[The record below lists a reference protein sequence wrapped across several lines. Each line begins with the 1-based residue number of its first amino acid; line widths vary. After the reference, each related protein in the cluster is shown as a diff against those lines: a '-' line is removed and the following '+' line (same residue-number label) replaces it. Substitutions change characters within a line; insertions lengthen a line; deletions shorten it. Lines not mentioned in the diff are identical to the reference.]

1 MLLTFTPEQ
10 EVLRRTVEEFAA
22 NEIVPIV
29 NDMDREE
36 RFPRHLV
43 TSMADLGWLG
53 GVIPAEYGG
62 SDMDFKTVALIV
74 EELGRYSQPV
84 AAVSGHLSTAVG
96 FGVLRYGTEE
106 QRHRFLTPAARG
118 AALAGVAITEP
129 RSGSDVAG
137 MQTRA
142 VRADGGWLLNGTKAW
157 IDGAGDADWFITF
170 AQTDPEKGK
179 QGIVALVVERSMEGF
194 TTTTYR
200 NKLGWRPSAVGELA
214 FADCFVPDSNLIG
227 EVGQGYRVAMAAVT
241 YGRLLVAARLCGGI
255 RCCLDASVAYAK
267 DRVVFGQPIGRF
279 QLIQTKIVDM
289 ALGLDNAR
297 FLTYRLAALL
307 DAGEPARKEASMA
320 KLYAAET
327 MMRSATDA
335 VQIHG
340 AYGISDEYPVA
351 RMFRDAKVSEIV
363 EGSNEIHRVL
373 IAEYELGFRTQPASQ
388 GPGSTAQDNV
398 TQASG

>member
-10 EVLRRTVEEFAA
+10 ETLRRTVEEFAVK
-22 NEIVPIV
+22 EIVPIV
-29 NDMDREE
+29 TDMDRNE

-43 TSMADLGWLG
+43 KAMADLGWLG
-53 GVIPAEYGG
+53 GVIPAKYGG
-62 SDMDFKTVALIV
+62 SDMDFTTVAVIV

-84 AAVSGHLSTAVG
+84 AAVAGHLSTAVG
-96 FGVLRYGTEE
+96 FGILRYGTDD
-106 QRHRFLTPAARG
+106 QRGRFLGPAARG
-118 AALAGVAITEP
+118 TVLAGVAITEP

-137 MQTRA
+137 MQTSARR
-142 VRADGGWLLNGTKAW
+142 VDGGWLVNGTKSW

-170 AQTDPEKGK
+170 AQADPDKGK
-179 QGIVALVVERSMEGF
+179 QGIVALVVERGMDGF
-194 TTTTYR
+194 TTTAYR
-200 NKLGWRPSAVGELA
+200 DKLGWRPSAVGELA
-214 FADCFVPDSNLIG
+214 FTDCFVPDSNLIG
-227 EVGQGYRVAMAAVT
+227 NVGQGYRVAMTAVT
-241 YGRLLVAARLCGGI
+241 YGRLLVASRLCGGI
-255 RCCLDASVAYAK
+255 RCCLDSSVAYAK
-267 DRVVFGQPIGRF
+267 DRVVFGQPIGKF

-297 FLTYRLAALL
+297 FLTYRLATLL

-340 AYGISDEYPVA
+340 AYGISDEYPVG

-363 EGSNEIHRVL
+363 E
-373 IAEYELGFRTQPASQ
+373 ARTRFT
-388 GPGSTAQDNV
+388 GY
-398 TQASG
+398 

>member
-10 EVLRRTVEEFAA
+10 EALRRTVEEFAA
-22 NEIVPIV
+22 SEIVPIV
-29 NDMDREE
+29 RDMDRDE
-36 RFPRHLV
+36 RFPRRLV
-43 TSMADLGWLG
+43 KAMADLGWLG
-53 GVIPAEYGG
+53 GVIPAQYGG
-62 SDMDFKTVALIV
+62 SDMDFKTVAMIV

-84 AAVSGHLSTAVG
+84 AAVAGHLSTAVG
-96 FGVLRYGTEE
+96 FGILRYGTDD
-106 QRHRFLTPAARG
+106 QRQRFLGPAARG
-118 AALAGVAITEP
+118 TALAGVAITEP

-142 VRADGGWLLNGTKAW
+142 RRVDGGWLVNGTKAW

-170 AQTDPEKGK
+170 AQTDPDKGK
-179 QGIVALVVERSMEGF
+179 QGIVALVVERGMEGF
-194 TTTTYR
+194 TTTAYR
-200 NKLGWRPSAVGELA
+200 DKLGWRPSAVGELA

-227 EVGQGYRVAMAAVT
+227 QVGEGYRVAMTAVT
-241 YGRLLVAARLCGGI
+241 YGRLLVASRLCGGI

-267 DRVVFGQPIGRF
+267 DRVVFGQPIGKF

-373 IAEYELGFRTQPASQ
+373 IAEYELGFRAAPGGAPASSV
-388 GPGSTAQDNV
+388 P
-398 TQASG
+398 ASG

>member
-1 MLLTFTPEQ
+1 VLLTFTPEQ
-10 EVLRRTVEEFAA
+10 EELRRTVQEFG
-22 NEIVPIV
+22 V
-29 NDMDREE
+29 NQVLPLVQEMDRDE

-43 TSMADLGWLG
+43 KAMADLGWLG
-53 GVIPAEYGG
+53 GVIPAGYGG
-62 SDMDFKTVALIV
+62 SDMDFKTVAVIV

-84 AAVSGHLSTAVG
+84 AAVAGHLSTAVG
-96 FGVLRYGTEE
+96 FG
-106 QRHRFLTPAARG
+106 FLAPAARG
-118 AALAGVAITEP
+118 TALAGVAITEP

-137 MQTRA
+137 METRA
-142 VRADGGWLLNGTKAW
+142 RHVDGGWLVNGTKAW

-179 QGIVALVVERSMEGF
+179 QGIVALVVERGMDGF
-194 TTTTYR
+194 TTTAYHD
-200 NKLGWRPSAVGELA
+200 KLGWRPSAVGELA
-214 FADCFVPDSNLIG
+214 FSDCFVPDANLIG
-227 EVGQGYRVAMAAVT
+227 EVGEGYRVAMTAVT
-241 YGRLLVAARLCGGI
+241 YGRLLVASRLCGGI

-267 DRVVFGQPIGRF
+267 DRVVFGQPIGKF

-373 IAEYELGFRTQPASQ
+373 IAEYELGFRTVPAS
-388 GPGSTAQDNV
+388 G
-398 TQASG
+398 